1 MSGQRLELQSIDEH
15 GFGASP
21 ADLGST
27 STSSFLGRLLKR
39 PPPAMGPLMVSL
51 RTSAG
56 LALLAG
62 TAVFVLLP
70 AAHAGRPEHQ
80 SRAPSSGGGGAAN
93 AEVQRL
99 LHDQKLAVE
108 RNTRYF
114 AERDRFSRMLL
125 RLHEK
130 TLENPRQAEQLKGAI
145 AADRQGLAAVERTIL
160 VSRWHL
166 MTTLAPK
173 VRRVHYLLNRM
184 GKVGPQDRGLSA
196 FVAFALKRQQSVLDQ
211 LMKILNEEHASTVLP
226 GL

>member
-1 MSGQRLELQSIDEH
+1 VDR
-15 GFGASP
+15 GFEASP
-21 ADLGST
+21 LAPQKL
-27 STSSFLGRLLKR
+27 LARLVKR
-39 PPPAMGPLMVSL
+39 SLPAMGPLMVSL
-51 RTSAG
+51 RSSAG
-56 LALLAG
+56 LTLLAG
-62 TAVFVLLP
+62 AAVFVLMP
-70 AAHAGRPEHQ
+70 AAHAGRPEHHTH
-80 SRAPSSGGGGAAN
+80 APSSGGGGGGAAHG
-93 AEVQRL
+93 EVQLL

-130 TLENPRQAEQLKGAI
+130 TPENPQQAEQIKQTI

-166 MTTLAPK
+166 LTTLAPK

-184 GKVGPQDRGLSA
+184 GKVGPQDRGLAA

-211 LMKILNEEHASTVLP
+211 LMTILNEEHASTVLP